1 MTCPNIN
8 SDEWKALTAE
18 HGEDM
23 AYLLYY
29 RNNSNIPSLKVA
41 DKIIKNTPDIRN
53 KFIFEGIELN
63 AAQKNELFSS
73 LKYYFVASLVNNL
86 DNSQDYSNL
95 LDDVIGPGVFEAV
108 YEKALLNVANSVSN
122 DDIGLALAQDYANN
136 NIVEEFNLNI
146 DEEEFK
152 IDPEEGAHRNMVYRE
167 FKTYMSNVLNF
178 KEIEQDDDKDTQNN
192 NTKDQ
197 VKDSWIKESIEQNR
211 KDSFSRGIKLLLSGV
226 PKLND
231 SKNLNSFNSFDINK
245 TENSLGLIT
254 AMDQSEINNLLTN
267 IFANV
272 TPTLENFISIIMDNK
287 EKHPSLAWLYNK
299 VFNDLDI
306 DTDEKGNI
314 VAVKLKDNNISS
326 LPKINLMIKFI
337 QSFSNNQYNL
347 ITFVV
352 QPDEK
357 GNYIIKPQDA
367 DSNNIQRKI
376 LTEWRSGLLNKIA
389 TEKDF
394 VKELKEIINDTD
406 NPDYFKKFIDAIE
419 FPLANY
425 DLIDPNSTASQK
437 TIQFKSGNETF
448 IGILSNFID
457 AVEKKLKTKN
467 FDFEQI
473 FDPKADKNL
482 YILAYGLIEHNS
494 PYRQDYDGQLFN
506 SDGNLVSKNNLHS
519 YQTLLLT
526 RVKNIISN
534 IRKNNPKKSDVQ
546 LEKLILDKLQEEA
559 PEVLNLWSSDSIF
572 LQRLINGE
580 NITLQLIDGMK
591 SVFRNET
598 NSTGSMVE
606 GDLWST
612 FINCN
617 LHNILTPVKHSDR
630 SSFLG
635 IKMPYGSTDI
645 LGDFENYYSTTEW
658 ENKFKTYLYSYLRT
672 ELKRIKLIRTTKTGI
687 PLMDKQ
693 GVDFVLFDGLFDK
706 SENSKKIINKI
717 LEQNLDTYNLEN
729 DVNVNRAINKWVDDY
744 LKTSVN
750 KALQAQINFDGKGA
764 GIDPQIAKEYF
775 SRITDSKN
783 DYNLLIKIAAA
794 KHFISAVEQSK
805 LFFGDPALY
814 SAKAKD
820 GILIYDMIK
829 RLNMQSSTKQI
840 SVVDNTT
847 NTFLNSILKSNDF
860 KITID
865 GETFKY
871 KKDFNGDINELIIND
886 PEAISGIANE
896 LRMLFGE
903 NSSEYQAFIKGFE
916 ETDGY
921 SMGNIFFA
929 IETLFRTEGI
939 NPGRLELAKKE
950 LKSLTA
956 TDEELYDLYTVPEG
970 MSANDYI
977 NNELRPFTQQKFQ
990 YVGPNYQM
998 SREDYILNGLEN
1010 GWENRIGIV
1019 GGRKTSYGFLMP
1031 SMIRGTVLEQLNNFM
1046 LQNGIDVIHFSS
1058 ASKFGGSTPRDFYNT
1073 IKTEDGEFTIGFNT
1087 LAIEDNERGV
1097 LDFRYMGKQQ
1107 EISYE
1112 IKDKVVDATQ
1122 ARKNEN
1128 AGIMF
1133 NGELPIDFNGS
1144 LEEWNSLPYDVK
1156 REQSNLFN
1164 LLEQKDE
1171 AIGDYV
1177 EKLTDSL
1184 FNEYN
1189 IDNSN
1194 NITSPIEF
1202 VNLIKDAAVERGT
1215 PDNIIDAIID
1225 WLNDDYNLKPIES
1238 LPNYQ
1243 KVQYILTSIVT
1254 NNLLILKR
1262 NGTMLP
1268 QAPSTGWE
1276 NASRQVLNGKFGS
1289 ANYLKYYQIKFDEQ
1303 DNPIEVQPAE
1313 CAMPLNPKDI
1323 DRLFKQYP
1331 QSNRSINKLIDIL
1344 NAELDAKFKSGNLDD
1359 VPMIKA
1365 LRIPH
1370 QQLSSTDVLRVRRW
1384 LNPIYNQTIL
1394 VPGEFI
1400 VKNGSDYDIDK
1411 LTIYMPNLDEFGDP
1425 VKYETEKENLF
1436 DKWFYNTI
1444 GNEVIK
1450 SDENYAALSEELIDI
1465 KEDLIINKW
1474 KVEEDFN
1481 KFYEFVES
1489 LTGLKTNKLKDAFNV
1504 LNKAKKEKLDDAIK
1518 LNEYLGNVYR
1528 DSLDKAYQAKTY
1540 IENFTELADRRTAL
1554 FADVKYIQETIN
1566 NILTY
1571 NNQAKIKRKDVITQK
1586 NELKDL
1592 LSTSKENIKQAYR
1605 DEFNKLSI
1613 ANLNSRK
1620 AHENRILDIE
1630 LQLLLNPARAKRF
1643 LSPVIEGSFKEIAKT
1658 KQKANLNIANKP
1670 GVNMFQFN
1678 ALIDAVLNFTGGKKG
1693 VGIIATW
1700 ITFQNLAERYN
1711 IRLNNTA
1718 KLNIPGTNN
1727 NITDGYIQ
1735 LANTM
1740 TTDMTEQV
1748 ENIYSALMTSQVDIV
1763 KDDYAAFVNICL
1775 STLNTVCYLVTR
1787 GTPTQSI
1794 INLIDSDIV
1803 KDFLKIKNAKRALS
1817 MNAYPSL
1824 TSNKKIVKYL
1834 AGKYSKNDL
1843 TNLTNYITASDQAKA
1858 VGKVKD
1864 LISADTKYLKSP
1876 SEVDDVTINLY
1887 EEVMSDGGIIPQED
1901 VEKLL
1906 NESLLAPF
1914 VNNRKLISDVFGKL
1928 YVTRSNE
1935 TVKRKLN
1942 QIKLNLFSHIGI
1954 TIEKN
1959 KAIQKFDENL
1969 INYLIQTESDKF
1981 KNRFNELFTGI
1992 DSLPNQIQRVKDNE
2006 DYENNPIIK
2015 NLIPILSKKIGTN
2028 IEREQVI
2035 DNLKMF
2041 LSRLTTGESNSLIEA
2056 FQELK
2061 SIDEELYN
2069 DLVIFN
2075 IFQSGISN
2083 GTYQYAKVI
2092 PYLAQKNVL
2101 EALVNLNP
2109 KSITDAKLADF
2120 TVKFMLSNSFNQKLN
2135 KKNISKYIDKLK
2147 KEELSDEVSDIL
2159 ADVGGVENEMF
2170 EEFDNYNDVNS
2181 ENGIDDIVD
2190 DIVDDLNEKFNPFKI
2205 FETFKYNG
2213 KVKLV
2218 NTKTEDIVNPIGG
2231 YDGMDYTQNISNFK
2245 DLVNDIKNQITIL
2258 GNKPASVA
2266 VLDIIKQAKLT
2277 ETTQPSTSVVERTD
2291 KIVLRSELK
2300 ANPTTLYLFGDND
2313 IRRGLGGQA
2322 KEMRGE
2328 PNAVGVSTKKLP
2340 ARSEEAYK
2348 SDTELE
2354 KNKKII
2360 TNDINKAIAEWN
2372 TRKYNKLIIPQ
2383 MGVGLAELPTR
2394 APETYKFLQQ
2404 ELKRLEDQVTQPS
2417 VSIEYNYN
2425 TSNVS
2430 EQTREDYKQYVL
2442 EQLGKPEIKAK
2453 ANAFDFIY
2461 PDLTITIFKDG
2472 SVSYTNVNQKIVDLS
2487 KTDSGYDLK
2496 FMVGLNKLA
2505 EESTKL
2511 STGVSTEA
2519 DTFYNLKEFSDEEKF
2534 AILDNIILK
2543 KTATTE
2549 DDAINQLNDMLIS
2562 DREFAIE
2569 FMKSCLT

>member
-8 SDEWKALTAE
+8 TDEWKALKAKYE
-18 HGEDM
+18 EDM

-29 RNNSNIPSLKVA
+29 KNNANIPSLKVA
-41 DKIIKNTPDIRN
+41 EKILKNTPDIRN
-53 KFIFEGIELN
+53 KFIFEGVELN

-95 LDDVIGPGVFEAV
+95 LDDIPDPEVFKTV
-108 YEKALLNVANSVSN
+108 YEKALSGVVNSITS
-122 DDIGLALAQDYANN
+122 DDIAIALAQDYANG
-136 NIVEEFNLNI
+136 NIAEEI
-146 DEEEFK
+146 G

-178 KEIEQDDDKDTQNN
+178 KEIQQNDDKDTQNN
-192 NTKDQ
+192 NTAEQ
-197 VKDSWIKESIEQNR
+197 IKDSWIKESIEQNR
-211 KDSFSRGIKLLLSGV
+211 KDSFSRGIKLLLLGV
-226 PKLND
+226 PKLTN
-231 SKNLNSFNSFDINK
+231 SKDLNSFDSFNINK

-272 TPTLENFISIIMDNK
+272 TPTLENFISVIMYNK

-306 DTDEKGNI
+306 NTDKNGNI
-314 VAVKLKDNNISS
+314 VTVKLKDNNIAS

-352 QPDEK
+352 QPDEN

-367 DSNNIQRKI
+367 DSSNIQRKI
-376 LTEWRSGLLNKIA
+376 LTEWRSGLLNKISS
-389 TEKDF
+389 EEDF
-394 VKELKEIINDTD
+394 VAKLKKIIKDRENEDRFQD
-406 NPDYFKKFIDAIE
+406 FIEAIE
-419 FPLANY
+419 FPLADY
-425 DLIDPNSTASQK
+425 SLIDPSSTASQK
-437 TIQFKSGNETF
+437 TIPFKGGNENF
-448 IGILSNFID
+448 MGILSNFID
-457 AVEKKLKTKN
+457 AIEKKLKTKN

-526 RVKNIISN
+526 RVRNVISD
-534 IRKNNPKKSDVQ
+534 IRKNNPKKSDEK

-612 FINCN
+612 FINSN

-645 LGDFENYYSTTEW
+645 LGEFENYYSTTNW

-672 ELKRIKLIRTTKTGI
+672 ELKRIKSVRTTKTNI

-717 LEQNLDTYNLEN
+717 LEQDIDTYNLE
-729 DVNVNRAINKWVDDY
+729 DDANVNKAINKWVDNY
-744 LKTSVN
+744 LTTSVN
-750 KALQAQINFDGKGA
+750 KARAAQINFDNKGA
-764 GIDPQIAKEYF
+764 GIDPQVAQEYF

-829 RLNMQSSTKQI
+829 RLNMQSSTKQVA
-840 SVVDNTT
+840 VVDNTT
-847 NTFLNSILKSNDF
+847 NTFLDSILKSDDF
-860 KITID
+860 KITLD

-871 KKDFNGDINELIIND
+871 KKNFNGDINELIIND
-886 PEAISGIANE
+886 PEVISGITNE
-896 LRMLFGE
+896 LKILFGE

-950 LKSLTA
+950 LKSLSA
-956 TDEELYDLYTVPEG
+956 TDEEFYDLYTVPEG
-970 MSANDYI
+970 MSAIDYI

-1010 GWENRIGIV
+1010 GWKNRMGIV
-1019 GGRKTSYGFLMP
+1019 AGRKTSYGFLMP

-1058 ASKFGGSTPRDFYNT
+1058 AAKFGGATPRNFYNT
-1073 IKTEDGEFTIGFNT
+1073 IKTEEGEFTVGFNT
-1087 LAIEDNERGV
+1087 LAIEDGERGV

-1107 EISYE
+1107 EIAYE

-1128 AGIMF
+1128 AGIML
-1133 NGELPIDFNGS
+1133 NGELPIDFNGTVEQWDS
-1144 LEEWNSLPYDVK
+1144 LSYEEK
-1156 REQSNLFN
+1156 REQSDLFN
-1164 LLEQKDE
+1164 LLEEKDQS
-1171 AIGDYV
+1171 IGDYV
-1177 EKLTDSL
+1177 QKLTDSL
-1184 FNEYN
+1184 FIKYN
-1189 IDNSN
+1189 ISNSN
-1194 NITSPIEF
+1194 KIVSPIEF

-1215 PDNIIDAIID
+1215 PDNIIDAIVD

-1243 KVQYILTSIVT
+1243 KVQYILTSIIT

-1268 QAPSTGWE
+1268 QAPNTGWE
-1276 NASRQVLNGKFGS
+1276 TASREVLNGKFGS

-1303 DNPIEVQPAE
+1303 NKPIEIQPAE

-1331 QSNRSINKLIDIL
+1331 EANRSINKLIDIL
-1344 NAELDAKFKSGNLDD
+1344 NAELDQKFELGNLDD

-1394 VPGEFI
+1394 VPSEFI

-1411 LTIYMPNLDEFGDP
+1411 LTIYMPNIDKFGNP
-1425 VKYETEKENLF
+1425 IKYETEKENLF
-1436 DKWFYNTI
+1436 DEWFYDAI
-1444 GNEVIK
+1444 GNEVLK

-1474 KVEEDFN
+1474 KLEANFN

-1489 LTGLKTNKLKDAFNV
+1489 LTGLKTDKLNDAFNA
-1504 LNKAKKEKLDDAIK
+1504 LNKSKKEKLDEALKLKEYLDSVYRK
-1518 LNEYLGNVYR
+1518 SLNE
-1528 DSLDKAYQAKTY
+1528 AYEAKTY
-1540 IENFTELADRRTAL
+1540 IPNFTELADRRKAL

-1571 NNQAKIKRKDVITQK
+1571 KNQAKIKGKDISSQK
-1586 NELKDL
+1586 SDLLDL
-1592 LSTSKENIKQAYR
+1592 LSITRENIKQSYR

-1613 ANLNSRK
+1613 ADLNSKK
-1620 AHENRILDIE
+1620 AHENRILEVE
-1630 LQLLLNPARAKRF
+1630 LKLLLHPARAKRF

-1658 KQKANLNIANKP
+1658 KQKGNLKIANKP

-1700 ITFQNLAERYN
+1700 ITFQNIAERYN
-1711 IRLNNTA
+1711 IRLKSSA
-1718 KLNIPGTNN
+1718 KLDIPGINN
-1727 NITDGYIQ
+1727 NITADGYIQ

-1763 KDDYAAFVNICL
+1763 KDDYAAFVNICIT
-1775 STLNTVCYLVTR
+1775 TLNTVCYLVSR

-1794 INLIDSDIV
+1794 INLVDSEIV
-1803 KDFLKIKNAKRALS
+1803 IEFLKIKNAKRALS
-1817 MNAYPSL
+1817 MNAYPEL
-1824 TSNKKIVKYL
+1824 TSNKKIIEYL
-1834 AGKYSKNDL
+1834 DKIYSKNEL
-1843 TNLTNYITASDQAKA
+1843 NNLTNYIAVSDQAKA

-1887 EEVMSDGGIIPQED
+1887 EEVMSEDGIIPKED

-1914 VNNRKLISDVFGKL
+1914 VNNRQLISDIFGEL
-1928 YVTRSNE
+1928 YVTRRNAS
-1935 TVKRKLN
+1935 VKRKLN

-1969 INYLIQTESDKF
+1969 VNYLIQTESDKF
-1981 KNRFNELFTGI
+1981 KNRFNDLFTGI
-1992 DSLPNQIQRVKDNE
+1992 DSLPKQVQRVKDNE
-2006 DYENNPIIK
+2006 KYENNPIVK

-2028 IEREQVI
+2028 IEREAVI
-2035 DNLKMF
+2035 DNLKLF
-2041 LSRLTTGESNSLIEA
+2041 LSQLTTGESNSLIEA
-2056 FQELK
+2056 FEELK
-2061 SIDEELYN
+2061 GIDEELY
-2069 DLVIFN
+2069 DELVIFN

-2083 GTYQYAKVI
+2083 GTYQYAKI
-2092 PYLAQKNVL
+2092 ISHGAQKNVL
-2101 EALVNLNP
+2101 EALVNLDP

-2135 KKNISKYIDKLK
+2135 KKNVGKYIGKLK
-2147 KEELSDEVSDIL
+2147 KEALNDDI
-2159 ADVGGVENEMF
+2159 ADIYGDIGGVENEMF
-2170 EEFDNYNDVNS
+2170 EEFDNYSDVIS
-2181 ENGIDDIVD
+2181 EVSL
-2190 DIVDDLNEKFNPFKI
+2190 DDLNDSIPDSEYNLGEEFNPFKT
-2205 FETFKYNG
+2205 FETFKYEG

-2218 NTKTEDIVNPIGG
+2218 NTQTEDIINPIGG
-2231 YDGMDYTQNISNFK
+2231 YDGMDYTQDISYLK
-2245 DLVNDIKNQITIL
+2245 DLVNEIKNQITIL
-2258 GNKPASVA
+2258 GNKSTYTPKEPAAPTQPQITASIE
-2266 VLDIIKQAKLT
+2266 DIKAEIERLRKQEQAKYAAMSN
-2277 ETTQPSTSVVERTD
+2277 PNDRVER
-2291 KIVLRSELK
+2291 
-2300 ANPTTLYLFGDND
+2300 
-2313 IRRGLGGQA
+2313 
-2322 KEMRGE
+2322 
-2328 PNAVGVSTKKLP
+2328 
-2340 ARSEEAYK
+2340 
-2348 SDTELE
+2348 
-2354 KNKKII
+2354 KKIYDAYDKLLTPLI
-2360 TNDINKAIAEWN
+2360 
-2372 TRKYNKLIIPQ
+2372 RKVKSES
-2383 MGVGLAELPTR
+2383 A
-2394 APETYKFLQQ
+2394 
-2404 ELKRLEDQVTQPS
+2404 QPS
-2417 VSIEYNYN
+2417 VSVSDNTLTPIEGLNERLNAYGNA
-2425 TSNVS
+2425 NVILS
-2430 EQTREDYKQYVL
+2430 DDYHEGARPKGRLNAFKAAIDQVSDNMQILADLNLDEFKFLTNEDKQRLDALRPLAKELIKLNMNDISSAERRTVSTEKRFAQL
-2442 EQLGKPEIKAK
+2442 TNQLANEFVDIIGKHVKQQLGKSISSS
-2453 ANAFDFIY
+2453 NST
-2461 PDLTITIFKDG
+2461 LQTITQ
-2472 SVSYTNVNQKIVDLS
+2472 S
-2487 KTDSGYDLK
+2487 DS
-2496 FMVGLNKLA
+2496 
-2505 EESTKL
+2505 
-2511 STGVSTEA
+2511 
-2519 DTFYNLKEFSDEEKF
+2519 FYNLEDFTNNQKVSILNTMISKKDATSEEDALSQLNQMLATDKKF
-2534 AILDNIILK
+2534 AIEYI
-2543 KTATTE
+2543 
-2549 DDAINQLNDMLIS
+2549 
-2562 DREFAIE
+2562 
-2569 FMKSCLT
+2569 KSCLK